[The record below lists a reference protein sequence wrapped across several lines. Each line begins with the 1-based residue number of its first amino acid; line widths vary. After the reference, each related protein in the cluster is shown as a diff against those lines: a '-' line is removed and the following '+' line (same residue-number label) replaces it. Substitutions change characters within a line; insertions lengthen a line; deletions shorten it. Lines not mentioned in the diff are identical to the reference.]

1 MATAPKQSLVGK
13 SLFRLTPSACHP
25 YIELARLDR
34 PIGIYLVLWPTLW
47 ALWIA
52 GQGAPSAHN
61 ILIFSLG
68 ALVMR
73 SAGCVINDYADRNI
87 DGYVE
92 RTKLRPLA
100 RGAVSERNALI
111 YFVSLCLIAL
121 GLVLMTNMLTIML
134 SVGGV
139 LLAAIYPFMKRHTY
153 LPQVFLGAAFA
164 WAVPMAFA
172 AQAAEIDRVYQLY
185 PSLNDDKFV
194 RDNLEKWLS

>member
-1 MATAPKQSLVGK
+1 MANAPKQSLVGK
-13 SLFRLTPSACHP
+13 SLFRLTPSAWHP

-52 GQGAPSAHN
+52 GQGTPSIKN

-87 DGYVE
+87 DGHVE

-100 RGAVSERNALI
+100 RGAVSERSALI

-121 GLVLMTNMLTIML
+121 GL
-134 SVGGV
+134 
-139 LLAAIYPFMKRHTY
+139 
-153 LPQVFLGAAFA
+153 
-164 WAVPMAFA
+164 
-172 AQAAEIDRVYQLY
+172 
-185 PSLNDDKFV
+185 SLIHI
-194 RDNLEKWLS
+194 